1 MALPSSPN
9 QISMG
14 DINVELGRTRTTAN
28 TSLAGG
34 NTPTST
40 SLFGLATSS
49 VNKVA
54 PHAISEFHG
63 YTHSTN
69 NAYIENTGSSYT
81 CTASIGTVGGPCDW
95 NQTISSQLKSAF
107 EAGSNFSTEDDDDLT
122 IPGFNVSGNSDYG
135 IIAYG
140 VTVNGVGYIR
150 KKKFNLDDDGDV
162 SSISTCSTSGYTC

>member
-1 MALPSSPN
+1 MALPSSG

-14 DINVELGRTRTTAN
+14 DINVELDRTRTTAS
-28 TSLAGG
+28 TELAEAS
-34 NTPTST
+34 TPTST

-54 PHAISEFHG
+54 PHAISEFRG
-63 YTHSTN
+63 YTHPEPN

-81 CTASIGTVGGPCDW
+81 CTASIGTVGGPCDY

-107 EAGSNFSTEDDDDLT
+107 EAGSNFSTEDDDDL
-122 IPGFNVSGNSDYG
+122 IVPGFNVSGNSDYG
-135 IIAYG
+135 IIVYS
-140 VTVNGVGYIR
+140 VSVNGIGYIR

-162 SSISTCSTSGYTC
+162 SSISTCSTYNPSC

>member
-1 MALPSSPN
+1 MALSSSG
-9 QISMG
+9 QISIG
-14 DINVELGRTRTTAN
+14 DINVELGRTRTTSN
-28 TSLAGG
+28 TKLAGG
-34 NTPTST
+34 STPIST

-54 PHAISEFHG
+54 PHAISEFRG
-63 YTHSTN
+63 YTHPEPN

-81 CTASIGTVGGPCDW
+81 CTASIGTVGGPCDY

-122 IPGFNVSGNSDYG
+122 VPGFNVSGNSDYG
-135 IIAYG
+135 IIVYS
-140 VTVNGVGYIR
+140 VSINGIGYIR

-162 SSISTCSTSGYTC
+162 SSISTCSTYNPTC